1 METVF
6 HCFYGINS
14 LSESKAQE
22 ARTAMQDLLGDEGYV
37 NSVVAS
43 TASVSQVLTRF
54 EKAHRF
60 FDNILDR

>member
-6 HCFYGINS
+6 HCFYGIDS
-14 LSESKAQE
+14 LPESKLQE
-22 ARTAMQDLLGDEGYV
+22 ARTAMQELLGDDDYI

-54 EKAHRF
+54 EKAHRA